1 MIAWIR
7 ISSLAVLLSLVS
19 TAHCVEIYAIARRSY
34 SNPPFNAYQFGRFDI
49 DNPNTSG
56 GVGNYV
62 YTFSFLG
69 AESSAGMSNLA
80 FNTTNSTMNLVY
92 DSTQY
97 RSISGI
103 GILSA
108 DLGTTASGYGMT
120 YDNSGNLRGTDLTSL
135 LQLNPSNG
143 ATTASA
149 TLSPAGSIYSSYGGN
164 MAWASNTI
172 YYANEADYS
181 LATLGI
187 DGTVTT
193 VGAFSGTG
201 YDNTQ
206 AHVLFLH
213 LNQMYMLN
221 GLNLYTLNLATAALT
236 KLGSIT
242 NVGGNQPSPGFA
254 GAISI
259 TPVPEPSTFVLAIAA
274 GCVAALCRKRRRA
287 CEAAR
292 NP

>member
-19 TAHCVEIYAIARRSY
+19 TAQCADIYAIARRSY
-34 SNPPFNAYQFGRFDI
+34 SNSPFFAYLFGRFDI
-49 DNPNTSG
+49 DNPDTSG
-56 GVGNYV
+56 GAGNYV
-62 YTFSFLG
+62 YNFSFLG
-69 AESSAGMSNLA
+69 PESTTAISNLA
-80 FNTTNSTMNLVY
+80 FDTTSSTMYLVY
-92 DSTQY
+92 SFAQY

-103 GILSA
+103 GILSG
-108 DLGTTASGYGMT
+108 DLGATDSTYGMT
-120 YDNSGNLRGTDLTSL
+120 YDDSGNLIGTDLANL
-135 LQLNPSNG
+135 LQLNPANG

-149 TLSPAGSIYSSYGGN
+149 TLSPAGSIYSSFGGN

-172 YYANEADYS
+172 YYANEADYN
-181 LATLGI
+181 LVTLGI

-206 AHVLFLH
+206 AHVLFMH
-213 LNQMYMLN
+213 SNQMYMLN

-254 GAISI
+254 GAISM
-259 TPVPEPSTFVLAIAA
+259 TPVPEPSTFVLAAAA
-274 GCVAALCRKRRRA
+274 GCVAAIGHRLRRA
-287 CEAAR
+287 SKAAR